1 MDLCTDSI
9 NEDTTDCCA
18 SLCSDFATL
27 TKDKGNSTNKVIK
40 NSTSTNFCNIFED
53 TNDEPQSFETTC
65 PSYSEFGP
73 PSYSTVKQKS
83 KSLILFVSVRLGN
96 DKINPFYIPCL
107 KSLLAYEHC
116 IGIIGGRPK
125 HALYFIGYQG
135 QFVFFN
141 FFMSKIIN

>member
-1 MDLCTDSI
+1 MSSVQEEKTNS
-9 NEDTTDCCA
+9 NT
-18 SLCSDFATL
+18 SLNSDFATVSFPETQGNL
-27 TKDKGNSTNKVIK
+27 CVEMLKDSASADFVIM
-40 NSTSTNFCNIFED
+40 NED
-53 TNDEPQSFETTC
+53 MSEEPKSFETTC

-73 PSYSTVKQKS
+73 PSYSTLKPKW

-125 HALYFIGYQG
+125 HALYFIGWQG
-135 QFVFFN
+135 KLIFFY
-141 FFMSKIIN
+141 I